1 MKHIIDHIKTEIQ
14 ENTIRD
20 NLVILATTFLVV
32 LSTLLL
38 LIVQITIR
46 LLTMIV
52 AISKEVSHAS
62 YVFGKLSMDTMTKV
76 SKKYVWK
83 RTNKLGPNSTVGSI
97 NGQYE
102 NSQLENAMKTPVDIE
117 AIRKRGF

>member
-20 NLVILATTFLVV
+20 NVVILATTFLVV

>member
-1 MKHIIDHIKTEIQ
+1 MINFIEQIKTELETNSIG
-14 ENTIRD
+14 D
-20 NLVILATTFLVV
+20 NLKIVGTSMLLLSCTILLMILQIIILASKYILA
-32 LSTLLL
+32 
-38 LIVQITIR
+38 
-46 LLTMIV
+46 M
-52 AISKEVSHAS
+52 SKEASHFL
-62 YVFGKLSMDTMTKV
+62 YVIGKIIVDTITKV

-83 RTNKLGPNSTVGSI
+83 RTNKLGPNSTVGPI

>member
-1 MKHIIDHIKTEIQ
+1 MKHIIDHIKTEIH

-20 NLVILATTFLVV
+20 NLVILANTFLVL

-46 LLTMIV
+46 LITMIV

-83 RTNKLGPNSTVGSI
+83 RTNKLGPNSTVGPI